1 MSALDK
7 MAEAY
12 WNAFRRGFGKVGGPV
27 NEYPTWKK
35 GPKSVTSET
44 ERCMRHAV
52 EILREDFDKNK
63 IAGPFFDDLFPDRP
77 AERSAARTA
86 NDDAMAGKLK

>member
-12 WNAFRRGFGKVGGPV
+12 WNSFRRGFGKVGGPV

-35 GPKSVTSET
+35 GPKSVTTET

-52 EILREDFDKNK
+52 EALK
-63 IAGPFFDDLFPDRP
+63 PFWGKPFEEVFPDRP
-77 AERSAARTA
+77 AERSAARTV
-86 NDDAMAGKLK
+86 NDDAMAGKLKK

>member
-7 MAEAY
+7 MSEAY
-12 WNAFRRGFGKVGGPV
+12 WNAFRRGFGRVGGPV

-52 EILREDFDKNK
+52 EVLKPFWGKPFDEV
-63 IAGPFFDDLFPDRP
+63 FPEHL
-77 AERSAARTA
+77 AERSASRTA
-86 NDDAMAGKLK
+86 NDDAMAGKLKK

>member
-1 MSALDK
+1 MSALRK
-7 MAEAY
+7 MTERY
-12 WNAFRRGFGKVGGPV
+12 YNSFRRGFGRVGGPIH
-27 NEYPTWKK
+27 EYPTFHQA
-35 GPKSVTSET
+35 PKEVTNET

-52 EILREDFDKNK
+52 EALK
-63 IAGPFFDDLFPDRP
+63 PFWGKPFEEVFPDRP